1 MFVVTGDE
9 TGLLKLVDVKGRT
22 YLRYG
27 NEQSRNNGVTG
38 LVRATKNSVNSVNL
52 QGVLETYTIDRQA
65 NDVSLTPQSFVST
78 AVERPTGIVNIVQGS
93 LGASDK
99 VLLYNAQ
106 GATAIYDNKAK
117 SFTSTFNV
125 KGPVSAVSTCNG
137 GGALFGGKENDAR
150 FYNLETQQE
159 MWAAKNVNQDKLH
172 LRVPVWITSMA
183 FRDSVQDSYEAAA
196 SNDRSTLFYTGTAY
210 RHVRM
215 YDMQAS
221 RQPVVTFEIGPDYRV
236 ASILPSSGS
245 DSERLLYVADTTGGL
260 TQWDMRMQRRVAT
273 LKGAAGSIR
282 QMRLSSDGQHL
293 ACVGLDRFLRVYDT
307 TTNKLESSVY
317 LKNRLNTCVFLEGE
331 APKVRVPKMKR
342 KISGKQVSNDAD
354 EDVLEELQSDSE
366 EEEESS
372 EEEEES
378 SEEHSS
384 NDEDNGSEGE
394 SSGEEEEEEVEFPSG
409 SESDVGEEEGSQEGE
424 EEGSEEGEEE
434 GSEEG
439 EEEGSEEGEEEG
451 SEEES
456 DGEGS
461 EEDGSEEEEEVQVSF
476 TIKRNTPAAKMPNA
490 KKMRR

>member
-52 QGVLETYTIDRQA
+52 QGVLEAYTIDRQT

-78 AVERPTGIVNIVQGS
+78 AVERPTGIVNIFQGS

-409 SESDVGEEEGSQEGE
+409 SESGEGEEEGSQEGE
-424 EEGSEEGEEE
+424 EEGSEEG
-434 GSEEG
+434 
-439 EEEGSEEGEEEG
+439 EEG

>member
-1 MFVVTGDE
+1 
-9 TGLLKLVDVKGRT
+9 
-22 YLRYG
+22 
-27 NEQSRNNGVTG
+27 
-38 LVRATKNSVNSVNL
+38 
-52 QGVLETYTIDRQA
+52 
-65 NDVSLTPQSFVST
+65 
-78 AVERPTGIVNIVQGS
+78 
-93 LGASDK
+93 
-99 VLLYNAQ
+99 
-106 GATAIYDNKAK
+106 
-117 SFTSTFNV
+117 
-125 KGPVSAVSTCNG
+125 
-137 GGALFGGKENDAR
+137 
-150 FYNLETQQE
+150 
-159 MWAAKNVNQDKLH
+159 
-172 LRVPVWITSMA
+172 MA

-366 EEEESS
+366 EEEE
-372 EEEEES
+372 ES

-409 SESDVGEEEGSQEGE
+409 SESGEGEEEGSQEGE
-424 EEGSEEGEEE
+424 EEGSEEGEE
-434 GSEEG
+434 
-439 EEEGSEEGEEEG
+439 G

-461 EEDGSEEEEEVQVSF
+461 EEDESEEEEEVQVSF

>member
-1 MFVVTGDE
+1 M
-9 TGLLKLVDVKGRT
+9 
-22 YLRYG
+22 
-27 NEQSRNNGVTG
+27 
-38 LVRATKNSVNSVNL
+38 
-52 QGVLETYTIDRQA
+52 
-65 NDVSLTPQSFVST
+65 
-78 AVERPTGIVNIVQGS
+78 
-93 LGASDK
+93 
-99 VLLYNAQ
+99 
-106 GATAIYDNKAK
+106 
-117 SFTSTFNV
+117 
-125 KGPVSAVSTCNG
+125 
-137 GGALFGGKENDAR
+137 
-150 FYNLETQQE
+150 
-159 MWAAKNVNQDKLH
+159 
-172 LRVPVWITSMA
+172 RVPVWITSMA

-424 EEGSEEGEEE
+424 EEGSEEGEE
-434 GSEEG
+434 
-439 EEEGSEEGEEEG
+439 G